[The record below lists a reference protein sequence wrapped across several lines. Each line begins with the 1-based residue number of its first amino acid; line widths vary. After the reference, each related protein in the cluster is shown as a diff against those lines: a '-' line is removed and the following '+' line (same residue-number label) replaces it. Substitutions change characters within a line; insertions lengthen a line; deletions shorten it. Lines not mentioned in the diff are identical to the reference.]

1 MTTDMLSVTGGTKIF
16 YRGTLDERRALDGL
30 DVSLKPGDFCIVIGS
45 NGAGKSSFLNAV
57 SGKLPLDSGR
67 ISIDGQDVTRLNAHR
82 RAQFIARVFQ
92 DPMVGTAP
100 TMTIGE
106 NMLLAELRGKP
117 RGFSYG
123 LTAARRA
130 RYSEQLAELNL
141 GLEKRLD
148 MQVGLL
154 SGGQRQSLSLVMAV
168 STRPKLL
175 LLDEHTAAL
184 DPRTAKLVMDTT
196 VRAVEAL
203 QLTTLMVTH
212 NMEHAIKYGNR
223 IIMMDT
229 GKVLVEIGQE
239 EKNGITV
246 ADLIERFHTKSDAIA
261 LQGA

>member
-1 MTTDMLSVTGGTKIF
+1 MLSVTGGTKIF
-16 YRGTLDERRALDGL
+16 YGGTLDERRALDGL

-67 ISIDGQDVTRLNAHR
+67 ITIDGQDVTRLNAHS

-92 DPMVGTAP
+92 DPMIGTAP

-117 RGFSYG
+117 RRFSYG
-123 LTAARRA
+123 LSAARRQK
-130 RYSEQLAELNL
+130 YSQQLAELNL

-212 NMEHAIKYGNR
+212 NMEHAIRYGNR
-223 IIMMDT
+223 IIMMDA
-229 GKVLVEIGQE
+229 GKVLVDIGQE

>member
-1 MTTDMLSVTGGTKIF
+1 MGLPP
-16 YRGTLDERRALDGL
+16 RA
-30 DVSLKPGDFCIVIGS
+30 
-45 NGAGKSSFLNAV
+45 
-57 SGKLPLDSGR
+57 
-67 ISIDGQDVTRLNAHR
+67 
-82 RAQFIARVFQ
+82 
-92 DPMVGTAP
+92 
-100 TMTIGE
+100 
-106 NMLLAELRGKP
+106 
-117 RGFSYG
+117 
-123 LTAARRA
+123 AAK
-130 RYSEQLAELNL
+130 YSEQLAELNL

-223 IIMMDT
+223 IIMMDA

-239 EKNGITV
+239 EKNGITD
-246 ADLIERFHTKSDAIA
+246 ADLVERFHTKSDAIA

>member
-1 MTTDMLSVTGGTKIF
+1 
-16 YRGTLDERRALDGL
+16 
-30 DVSLKPGDFCIVIGS
+30 
-45 NGAGKSSFLNAV
+45 SFLNAV

-67 ISIDGQDVTRLNAHR
+67 IAIDGQDVTRLNTHR
-82 RAQFIARVFQ
+82 RARFIARVFQ
-92 DPMVGTAP
+92 DPMIGTAP

-117 RGFSYG
+117 RGFAYG
-123 LTAARRA
+123 LTAARRE
-130 RYSEQLAELNL
+130 RYAEQLAELNL

-184 DPRTAKLVMDTT
+184 DPRTARLVMDTT
-196 VRAVEAL
+196 VRAVEEL

-212 NMEHAIKYGNR
+212 NMDHAVKYGNR
-223 IIMMDT
+223 IIMMDA
-229 GKVLVEIGQE
+229 GKVLVEIGPQE
-239 EKNGITV
+239 KRGISV
-246 ADLIERFHTKSDAIA
+246 SDLIDRFHTKTDAIA
-261 LQGA
+261 LQGT

>member
-1 MTTDMLSVTGGTKIF
+1 MTDMLSVKGGTKIF
-16 YRGTLDERRALDGL
+16 YRGTQDERRALDKL
-30 DVSLKPGDFCIVIGS
+30 DVTLQSGDFCIVIGS

-57 SGKLPLDSGR
+57 SGKLPLDSGT
-67 ISIDGQDVTRLNAHR
+67 ISIDGQDVTKLNAHR

-92 DPMVGTAP
+92 DPMIGTAP

-117 RGFSYG
+117 RSFAYG

-130 RYSEQLAELNL
+130 RYAEQLAELNL

-196 VRAVEAL
+196 VRAVEEL
-203 QLTTLMVTH
+203 QLTTMMVTH

-223 IIMMDT
+223 IIMMDA
-229 GKVLVEIGQE
+229 GKVLIEIDAQE
-239 EKNGITV
+239 KRGITV
-246 ADLIERFHTKSDAIA
+246 SDLIDRFHTKSDAIA
-261 LQGA
+261 LQGS

>member
-1 MTTDMLSVTGGTKIF
+1 MTDMLSVKGGTKIF
-16 YRGTLDERRALDGL
+16 YRGTQDERRALDKL
-30 DVSLKPGDFCIVIGS
+30 DVTLQSGDFCIVIGS

-57 SGKLPLDSGR
+57 SGKLPLDSGT
-67 ISIDGQDVTRLNAHR
+67 ISIDGQDVTKLNAHR
-82 RAQFIARVFQ
+82 RAQSIARVFQ
-92 DPMVGTAP
+92 DPMIGTAP

-117 RGFSYG
+117 RSFAYG

-130 RYSEQLAELNL
+130 RYAEQLAELNL
-141 GLEKRLD
+141 GLEQRLD

-196 VRAVEAL
+196 VRAVEEL
-203 QLTTLMVTH
+203 QLTTMMVTH

-223 IIMMDT
+223 IIMMDA
-229 GKVLVEIGQE
+229 GKVLVEIDAQE
-239 EKNGITV
+239 KRGITV
-246 ADLIERFHTKSDAIA
+246 SDLIDRFHTKSDAIA
-261 LQGA
+261 LQGS

>member
-1 MTTDMLSVTGGTKIF
+1 MLSVKGGTKIF
-16 YRGTLDERRALDGL
+16 YRGTQDERRALDGL
-30 DVSLKPGDFCIVIGS
+30 DVTLKSGDFCIVIGS

-57 SGKLPLDSGR
+57 SGKLPLDSGK
-67 ISIDGQDVTRLNAHR
+67 IFIDGQDVTKLNAHR

-92 DPMVGTAP
+92 DPMIGTAP

-117 RGFSYG
+117 RSFSYG
-123 LTAARRA
+123 LTTSRRA

-141 GLEKRLD
+141 GLENRLD

-168 STRPKLL
+168 STHPKLL

-196 VRAVEAL
+196 VRAVDEL
-203 QLTTLMVTH
+203 KLTTMMVTH
-212 NMEHAIKYGNR
+212 NMEHAINYGNR
-223 IIMMDT
+223 IIMMDA
-229 GKVLVEIGQE
+229 GKVLVDIGPD
-239 EKNGITV
+239 EKRGITV
-246 ADLIERFHTKSDAIA
+246 PNLIDRFHTKSDAIA

>member
-1 MTTDMLSVTGGTKIF
+1 MTDMLSIKGGTKIF
-16 YRGTLDERRALDGL
+16 YRGTQDERRALDGL
-30 DVSLKPGDFCIVIGS
+30 NVTLKSGDFCIVIGS

-67 ISIDGQDVTRLNAHR
+67 ISIDGQDVTKLNAHR

-92 DPMVGTAP
+92 DPMIGTAP

-106 NMLLAELRGKP
+106 NMLLAELRGQP
-117 RGFSYG
+117 RSLAYG
-123 LTAARRA
+123 LTVARRT
-130 RYSEQLAELNL
+130 RYRQQLAELNL
-141 GLEKRLD
+141 GLENRLD

-168 STRPKLL
+168 STHPKLL

-196 VRAVEAL
+196 VRAVDEL
-203 QLTTLMVTH
+203 KLTTMMVTH
-212 NMEHAIKYGNR
+212 NMEHAINYGNR
-223 IIMMDT
+223 IIMMDA
-229 GKVLVEIGQE
+229 GKVLVDIDAT
-239 EKNGITV
+239 EKQGITV
-246 ADLIERFHTKSDAIA
+246 SDLIDRFHTKSDAIA

>member
-1 MTTDMLSVTGGTKIF
+1 MTEMLSIKGGTKIF
-16 YRGTLDERRALDGL
+16 YRGTQDERRALDGL
-30 DVSLKPGDFCIVIGS
+30 NVTLESGDFCIVIGS

-57 SGKLPLDSGR
+57 SGKLPLDSGK
-67 ISIDGQDVTRLNAHR
+67 IFIDGQDVTKLNAHR

-92 DPMVGTAP
+92 DPMIGTAP

-106 NMLLAELRGKP
+106 NMLLAELRGK
-117 RGFSYG
+117 RRSFAYG

-130 RYSEQLAELNL
+130 RYREQLAELNL
-141 GLEKRLD
+141 GLENRLD

-168 STRPKLL
+168 STHPQLL

-196 VRAVEAL
+196 VRAVEEL
-203 QLTTLMVTH
+203 KLTTMMVTH
-212 NMEHAIKYGNR
+212 NMEHAINYGNR
-223 IIMMDT
+223 IIMMDA
-229 GKVLVEIGQE
+229 GKVLVDIGPE
-239 EKNGITV
+239 EKSGITV
-246 ADLIERFHTKSDAIA
+246 MDLIDRFHTKSDAIA